1 MVEPLH
7 SKLSCRDVK
16 GIYSTKQRMG
26 NDNKADGKDGA
37 NIDCEEFLHTL
48 ALCGR
53 VKYQEISEM
62 ALDDRVEAI
71 ILNFL

>member
-1 MVEPLH
+1 
-7 SKLSCRDVK
+7 
-16 GIYSTKQRMG
+16 MG
-26 NDNKADGKDGA
+26 NDNKAEGKDGA
-37 NIDCEEFLHTL
+37 NIDYEEFLHTL